1 MPPRRIQRTQ
11 HAEMSTLVLENEKI
25 RAVVVPELGARV
37 LSLIYKPTETE
48 FAWRSPD
55 AALKKPTIELENVS
69 GFFDCV
75 PTTDPCTFKS
85 TKLPEGGEVSSAP
98 WRVLKTERTRNVTRI
113 TAEAKCK
120 IYPFVIR
127 KRFSLERNDS
137 FLTVEHELRN
147 LSDETLEYH
156 YSSHNTLH
164 VTPFHRIVLP
174 EEVSKV
180 KLGYAGQYG
189 KMGDE
194 ITWPE
199 CVDKKGEVVSVG
211 KIRDPC
217 EKTTENLYTGK
228 LKEKWS
234 ALINEA
240 KQEAIGFRFEGDALP
255 YILICTN
262 NAGWRGYYFAALEPV
277 TGRPD
282 NLDVA
287 VNQWNDYATLKPKM
301 KANWKQ
307 TIILAHNIKRI
318 GKIENDEIIQN

>member
-1 MPPRRIQRTQ
+1 MSPRRIRKTQ
-11 HAEMSTLVLENEKI
+11 QAEISTLVLENEKV
-25 RAVVVPELGARV
+25 RAVVAPELGARI
-37 LSLIYKPTETE
+37 LSLIYKPTETD
-48 FAWRSPD
+48 FAWHSPD
-55 AALKKPTIELENVS
+55 ASLKKPTMELENVS

-75 PTTDPCTFKS
+75 PTTDPCTFKGR
-85 TKLPEGGEVSSAP
+85 KLPEGGEVSSVP
-98 WRVLKTERTRNVTRI
+98 WRILKTEQTRNIARI
-113 TAEAKCK
+113 RAEAKCK
-120 IYPFVIR
+120 IYPLLIR
-127 KRFSLERNDS
+127 KEISLGKNS
-137 FLTVEHELRN
+137 SVLTLEHELRN

-174 EEVSKV
+174 HDVSKV
-180 KLGYAGQYG
+180 KLGYAGQFG

-199 CVDKKGEVVSVG
+199 CVDNKGERVDVG
-211 KIRDPC
+211 KIRTPC
-217 EKTTENLYTGK
+217 EKTTENLYTGR
-228 LKEKWS
+228 LKQRWS

-240 KQEAIGFRFEGDALP
+240 RQEAIGFRFDGDALP

-262 NAGWRGYYFAALEPV
+262 NTGWRNYYFAAIEPV

-287 VNQWNDYATLKPKM
+287 VNQWQDYATLKPKT
-301 KANWKQ
+301 KVNWKQ

-318 GKIENDEIIQN
+318 ETIENDEIIQN

>member
-1 MPPRRIQRTQ
+1 MSPRRIRKTRQ
-11 HAEMSTLVLENEKI
+11 AEISTLVLENEKV
-25 RAVVVPELGARV
+25 RAVVAPELGARI
-37 LSLIYKPTETE
+37 LSLIYKPTETD
-48 FAWRSPD
+48 FAWHSPD
-55 AALKKPTIELENVS
+55 ASLKKPTMELENVS

-75 PTTDPCTFKS
+75 PTTDPCTFKGR
-85 TKLPEGGEVSSAP
+85 KLPEGGEVSSVP
-98 WRVLKTERTRNVTRI
+98 WRILKTEQTRNIARI
-113 TAEAKCK
+113 RAEAKCK
-120 IYPFVIR
+120 IYPLLIR
-127 KRFSLERNDS
+127 KEISLGKNS
-137 FLTVEHELRN
+137 SVLSLEHELRN

-174 EEVSKV
+174 HDVSKV
-180 KLGYAGQYG
+180 KLGYAGQFG

-199 CVDKKGEVVSVG
+199 CVDNKGERVDVG
-211 KIRDPC
+211 KIRTPC
-217 EKTTENLYTGK
+217 EKTMENLYTGR
-228 LKEKWS
+228 LKERWS

-240 KQEAIGFRFEGDALP
+240 RQEAIGFRFDGDALP

-262 NAGWRGYYFAALEPV
+262 NTGWRNYYFAAIEPV

-287 VNQWNDYATLKPKM
+287 VNQWKDYATLEPKT
-301 KANWKQ
+301 KVNWKQ

-318 GKIENDEIIQN
+318 ETIENDEIIQN